1 MFIRLCVLA
10 AALILALLAAS
21 AAKANYEVIRVYWGQ
36 NIAFYG
42 DYHTSSF
49 DTSCAPF
56 SESSAETHGYGW
68 TTVALLDT
76 GGTWR
81 YSTRSNQ
88 SINQAIIQPNTMAS
102 AASWRKKALCKNSG
116 ATTTSMTCTY
126 WYWVE
131 EPVRGGC
138 A

>member
-1 MFIRLCVLA
+1 MFTRLCVLA
-10 AALILALLAAS
+10 TALTLALLAA
-21 AAKANYEVIRVYWGQ
+21 ATAKANYEVIRVYWGQ

-42 DYHTSSF
+42 DFHTSSF
-49 DTSCAPF
+49 DSACRPF
-56 SESSAETHGYGW
+56 SESSAEAHGYGW
-68 TTVALLDT
+68 TTVALIDT

-88 SINQAIIQPNTMAS
+88 SIVQAIIQPNTLTS
-102 AASWRKKALCKNSG
+102 AASWRKLALCKNSG

-131 EPVRGGC
+131 DPARGGC

>member
-1 MFIRLCVLA
+1 MFVRLSVLVAALA
-10 AALILALLAAS
+10 AAFGAAS
-21 AAKANYEVIRVYWGQ
+21 TARANYDVLRVYWGQ

-49 DTSCAPF
+49 DNPCSPY
-56 SESSAETHGYGW
+56 SESAAESHGYGW
-68 TTVALLDT
+68 MTVALIDT

-81 YSTRSNQ
+81 YSSRSNQ
-88 SINQAIIQPNTMAS
+88 AIVEAIIQPHTMA
-102 AASWRKKALCKNSG
+102 AAAWRKKALCKNSG
-116 ATTTSMTCTY
+116 STTISMTCSY

-131 EPVRGGC
+131 DPVRSGC